1 MTVLLLG
8 CLNAKN
14 FCEVGLKA
22 FVVFLKIL
30 CGDVEFIVYKFKVVA
45 LEKVDLVKT
54 DTTYSCYLVVTKV
67 DVVIEF

>member
-1 MTVLLLG
+1 
-8 CLNAKN
+8 
-14 FCEVGLKA
+14 VGLKA

-30 CGDVEFIVYKFKVVA
+30 CGDVESIVYKFKVVA

>member
-1 MTVLLLG
+1 
-8 CLNAKN
+8 
-14 FCEVGLKA
+14 VGLKA
-22 FVVFLKIL
+22 FVVFLKII